1 MKNIVILGAGYAGLL
16 AALRL
21 SHTTRKTQTAQITLV
36 NAADTFVERIRLH
49 EVAANHPPQ
58 THRIQAMIRGTGIRF
73 MQGWVTGIHTDT
85 KTVEVHTSDKGSE
98 SLSYDKLV
106 YALGSSV
113 DRSAVAGVR
122 DYAYTLDSHSAPLLA
137 QRMKSIAQKNGKVVV
152 IGGGLTGIESAT
164 ELAEAFPDVQ
174 VTLLT
179 QGALAENLS
188 SAAQDYISKTFAEM
202 NIKVLEQVTVA
213 KVTERNVQLTDGST
227 LASDATVWAAG
238 FKPSTLAKE
247 AGLAVNSIGQIIV
260 DPYLR
265 SISHADVYAAGD
277 ALTFE
282 GNAPL
287 AMRMSC
293 QIAMPLGSHVADNLA
308 AWLQNKPEQSF
319 RFGYSVQ
326 CISLG
331 QKRGLVQMIHP
342 DDNMKPQIITGWM
355 GWAAKRLILKGTF
368 WALQLE
374 RLTRAYTWI
383 KTLNLSQTE
392 PVRQPVAD
400 NY

>member
-1 MKNIVILGAGYAGLL
+1 MKNIVILGAGYAGMM

-21 SHTTRKTQTAQITLV
+21 SHTTRKTRDTQVTLV

-49 EVAANHPPQ
+49 EVAANNPPQ
-58 THRIQAMIRGTGIRF
+58 THRIQDMIRGTGIRF
-73 MQGWVTGIHTDT
+73 IQGWVTGIHPDT
-85 KTVEVHTSDKGSE
+85 KTVEVHSSDKSVT
-98 SLSYDKLV
+98 SLPYDKLV

-137 QRMKSIAQKNGKVVV
+137 QRMKNIAQKNGKVIV

-164 ELAEAFPDVQ
+164 ELAESFPDVQ

-179 QGALAENLS
+179 HGKLGGNLS
-188 SAAQDYISKTFAEM
+188 PAAQDYIGTTFVEM

-213 KVTERNVQLTDGST
+213 RVSEQAVQLADDAVLT
-227 LASDATVWAAG
+227 SDATVWAAG
-238 FKPSTLAKE
+238 FKPSPLAKE
-247 AGLAVNSIGQIIV
+247 AGFAVNAIGQIIV

-265 SISHADVYAAGD
+265 SVSHPDVYAAGD
-277 ALTFE
+277 ALAFE
-282 GNAPL
+282 SHAPL

-293 QIAMPLGSHVADNLA
+293 QIAMPLGTHVADNLS
-308 AWLQNKPEQSF
+308 AWLHQQPEQSF
-319 RFGYSVQ
+319 RFGYAVQ

-342 DDNMKPQIITGWM
+342 NDNMKNQILTGWM
-355 GWAAKRLILKGTF
+355 GWATKRLILKGTF

-374 RLTRAYTWI
+374 RLTRAYSWLKPI
-383 KTLNLSQTE
+383 NLYQSE
-392 PVRQPVAD
+392 PVRQPVAEH
-400 NY
+400 

>member
-1 MKNIVILGAGYAGLL
+1 MKNIVILGAGYAGMM

-21 SHTTRKTQTAQITLV
+21 SHTTRKTRDTQITLV

-49 EVAANHPPQ
+49 EVAANNPPKA
-58 THRIQAMIRGTGIRF
+58 HRIQDMLRGTGVRF
-73 MQGWVTGIHTDT
+73 VQGWVTGIRPDK
-85 KTVEVHTSDKGSE
+85 KTVEVHTGDKSIA
-98 SLSYDKLV
+98 SLAYDKLV

-113 DRSAVAGVR
+113 DRSAVEGVR

-137 QRMKSIAQKNGKVVV
+137 QRMKTIAQKKGKVIV

-164 ELAEAFPDVQ
+164 ELAESFPDVQ

-179 QGALAENLS
+179 DGKLGGNLS
-188 SAAQDYISKTFAEM
+188 LAGQEYIGKTFTEM
-202 NIKVLEQVTVA
+202 NIKILEQVTVA
-213 KVTERNVQLTDGST
+213 RVSEQAVQFADGT
-227 LASDATVWAAG
+227 VLASDATVWAAG

-247 AGLAVNSIGQIIV
+247 AGFAVNAIGQMIV
-260 DPYLR
+260 DSYLR
-265 SISHADVYAAGD
+265 SISHPDVYAAGD
-277 ALTFE
+277 SMTFE
-282 GNAPL
+282 SGAPL

-308 AWLQNKPEQSF
+308 AWVQRQPEQSF
-319 RFGYSVQ
+319 RFGYAVQ

-342 DDNMKPQIITGWM
+342 DDSMKNQILTGWM
-355 GWAAKRLILKGTF
+355 GWATKRLILKGTF

-374 RLTRAYTWI
+374 RLTRAYSWLKPI
-383 KTLNLSQTE
+383 NLNQSE
-392 PVRQPVAD
+392 PVRQPIAEH
-400 NY
+400 